1 EYQGYVRGKIGI
13 TLYDLTGRKVFEKNE
28 VVSQPEEVYKN
39 MINPGPIPAGMYNLV
54 FRVGDLRIVR
64 RVIKE

>member
-1 EYQGYVRGKIGI
+1 MGDSGSLTIGLLLSLMAI
-13 TLYDLTGRKVFEKNE
+13 EFIEKNE